1 MRRLSALLLILSLS
15 ACTEATSPDTDAT
28 PSLKALVSRSTIT
41 IDLAGLVTPND
52 CTGEMITIEQGTLTE
67 RVQLVV
73 TGAEDTVVRIH
84 QTAHAS
90 GFSDLGVR
98 YNLHLATSA
107 TQIDIG
113 ATNGMILSVP
123 FMLQIVGQGPSN
135 NSYIHSIVHIS
146 TNAAGT
152 LTSHVDLGRAGCR

>member
-15 ACTEATSPDTDAT
+15 ACAEATAPGTDAT
-28 PSLKALVSRSTIT
+28 PALKALVSRGTIT

-52 CTGEMITIEQGTLTE
+52 CTGEMITIEKGTLTE
-67 RVQLVV
+67 RMQIVS
-73 TGAEDTVVRIH
+73 TGAGGTVFRIH

-90 GFSDLGVR
+90 GVSDLGIK
-98 YNLHLATSA
+98 YNLLIATSA

-113 ATNGMILSVP
+113 ATDGTVLSVP
-123 FMLQIVGQGPSN
+123 FMLQIIGQGPSN

-146 TNAAGT
+146 TNADGT
-152 LTSHVDLGRAGCR
+152 MTSHVDLGQAGCR